1 MIKDYFRLAI
11 ENIRH
16 RKLRSMLTI
25 IGIVIGIAAVV
36 ALVSLGQGVK
46 KVVTDEFQK
55 LGTDKIFIYPAA
67 GFTGSS
73 GGNPLTQDDID
84 DITRVNGVDEA
95 IGVSFASAR
104 VEYRR
109 DLYVNIVIGY
119 PTGEGQKLADESY
132 NMKYIEGRPLK
143 EGDRY
148 KAIIGYELTR
158 KTFDKPVGLGDKLIV
173 NGQAFDVVGIID
185 KMGDPDMDNG
195 IVIPMDTYM
204 DLYDTEE
211 FNYLLVRVVGGED
224 TEKVADEIKRKL
236 RDTRNVDE
244 GEEDFVVQ
252 TVSELMDSVGVILDA
267 LSAIVIGIAAISL
280 FVGGVGIMNTM
291 YTAVL
296 QRTNEIGVM
305 KAIGARNDQI
315 LKLFLIESGMIGL
328 IGGVIGIAIG
338 IGLSKIVEFIGR
350 VTLNTILLK
359 AYFPWYLILGALAF
373 AFIVGTLSG
382 LLPARQAS
390 KQSPVESL
398 RYE

>member
-1 MIKDYFRLAI
+1 MIKDYFKLAW
-11 ENIRH
+11 ENISH
-16 RKLRSMLTI
+16 RKLRSILTI

-46 KVVTDEFQK
+46 KVVTDEFQR
-55 LGTDKIFIYPAA
+55 LGTDKIFVYPAA

-73 GGNPLTQDDID
+73 GGNPITQDDID
-84 DITRVNGVDEA
+84 EIERVKGVDES
-95 IGVSFASAR
+95 IGISFASAR
-104 VEYRR
+104 VEFRR
-109 DLYVNIVIGY
+109 DLYVNQVIGY
-119 PTGEGQKLADESY
+119 PTDEGQKLADESY
-132 NMKYIEGRPLK
+132 NLKYIAGRPLK
-143 EGDRY
+143 DGDKF

-173 NGQAFDVVGIID
+173 NGQAFDVVGIVD

-195 IVIPMDTYM
+195 IIIPLDTFK
-204 DLYDTEE
+204 DIYDTEE
-211 FNYLLVRVVGGED
+211 YNYLLVRVDKSENPTIVAED
-224 TEKVADEIKRKL
+224 VKRRL
-236 RDTRNVDE
+236 RDSRNVDE

-252 TVSELMDSVGVILDA
+252 TADQLLDSFGVILDA

-315 LKLFLIESGMIGL
+315 LKIFLIESGMIGL
-328 IGGVIGIAIG
+328 IGGTIGIIIG
-338 IGLSKIVEFIGR
+338 IGLSKIIEYIGR
-350 VTLNTILLK
+350 VVLDTILLK

-373 AFIVGTLSG
+373 AFIIGMISG

>member
-1 MIKDYFRLAI
+1 
-11 ENIRH
+11 
-16 RKLRSMLTI
+16 MLTI

-55 LGTDKIFIYPAA
+55 LGTDKIFVYPAA

-73 GGNPLTQDDID
+73 GGNPITQDDID
-84 DITRVNGVDEA
+84 EIERVNGVDEV
-95 IGVSFASAR
+95 IGVGFASAR
-104 VEYRR
+104 VEFHRQ
-109 DLYVNIVIGY
+109 LYVNIVIGY

-132 NMKYIEGRPLK
+132 NLKYIAGRPLK
-143 EGDRY
+143 DGDKY

-173 NGQAFDVVGIID
+173 NGQAFDVVGVID

-195 IVIPMDTYM
+195 IVIPLDTYK
-204 DLYDTEE
+204 DLYNTEE
-211 FNYLLVRVVGGED
+211 YNYLLVRVDKAENPTV
-224 TEKVADEIKRKL
+224 VADDIKRGL
-236 RDTRNVDE
+236 RDSRDVDG

-252 TVSELMDSVGVILDA
+252 TADQLLESFSVILDA

-315 LKLFLIESGMIGL
+315 LKIFLIESGMIGL
-328 IGGVIGIAIG
+328 IGGIIGILIG
-338 IGLSKIVEFIGR
+338 IGLSKIIEYIGR
-350 VTLNTILLK
+350 VVLDTILLK
-359 AYFPWYLILGALAF
+359 AYFPWYLILGSLAF
-373 AFIVGTLSG
+373 AFIIGMISG